1 MLHNASRYIQI
12 SICLALER
20 PSTKKPKVIIPLE
33 TPFITHPRACNCAS
47 GLCLTFHLCKV
58 KARSSLNNK
67 CQSSSVE
74 SVLLEYWNLGWQV
87 WHSQA
92 DLYYLRTANN
102 QDYPAL
108 LWLFDLKINYCKFSP
123 LDPTPGSPALHTVFR
138 QKVGKMTKSRLSS
151 LQCTISHWRDSIS
164 NIGKVFAAS

>member
-1 MLHNASRYIQI
+1 MF
-12 SICLALER
+12 SIGKTLDKE
-20 PSTKKPKVIIPLE
+20 TKVIIPLE

-123 LDPTPGSPALHTVFR
+123 STQHQGHQHYIQFSGKRSGKWQSPDFLACNAL
-138 QKVGKMTKSRLSS
+138 SLSEEI
-151 LQCTISHWRDSIS
+151 L
-164 NIGKVFAAS
+164 

>member
-1 MLHNASRYIQI
+1 MF
-12 SICLALER
+12 SIGKTLDKER
-20 PSTKKPKVIIPLE
+20 KVIIPLE

-47 GLCLTFHLCKV
+47 GLCLTFHLCKGQG
-58 KARSSLNNK
+58 RSGWTI
-67 CQSSSVE
+67 SV
-74 SVLLEYWNLGWQV
+74 SHRPSKVFLLEYWNLGWQV

-123 LDPTPGSPALHTVFR
+123 LHPTPGSPALHTVFR
-138 QKVGKMTKSRLSS
+138 QKVRKMTKSRLSS

-164 NIGKVFAAS
+164 NIGKEVFAAS